1 MSELKAFVKNA
12 ADPEQVKGAKQKEKF
27 AKINETNDLLW
38 VLSDP
43 RGRRFVWGLLSPTN
57 EISFVTGMP
66 DLTAF
71 KEGCRNK
78 ANQLLSKV
86 MDAKPEAY
94 ILMLNE
100 SKLRDIN
107 QEEPKEQENGTDTR
121 E

>member
-1 MSELKAFVKNA
+1 MPEPKAFVKNA
-12 ADPEQVKGAKQKEKF
+12 ADPEQVKNAKQKEKF
-27 AKINETNDLLW
+27 RAISEANDLLW

-43 RGRRFVWGLLSPTN
+43 RGRRFIWGLLSPAH

-78 ANQLLSKV
+78 ANQLLSKL

-94 ILMLNE
+94 IIMLNE
-100 SKLRDIN
+100 SKLRDKN